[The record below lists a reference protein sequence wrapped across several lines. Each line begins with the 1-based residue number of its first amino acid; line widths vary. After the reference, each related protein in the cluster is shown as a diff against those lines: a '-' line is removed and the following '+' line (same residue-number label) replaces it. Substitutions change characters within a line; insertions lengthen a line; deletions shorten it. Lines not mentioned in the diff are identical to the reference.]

1 MSHIEL
7 FYITVLNNLWF
18 DSRKVHEAK
27 SLAQAAVTTW
37 TLGRKSACC
46 HCHQT
51 LTTHTRVRT
60 DTIWAVTLVLS
71 VGTWH
76 RMGFI
81 NFPEALVMSA
91 QPHIQ
96 KIKWLEISGPMCC
109 SRLSCWWHPHA
120 PWTPVHATGKK
131 AKFIPVCA
139 QALVPAPGITH
150 LLLTEDY
157 MWQEFSPQSDFC
169 RILADTYFPSWHS
182 FIHRKI
188 RLIFIFPNTTVEV
201 C

>member
-1 MSHIEL
+1 MVWLE
-7 FYITVLNNLWF
+7 
-18 DSRKVHEAK
+18 EG
-27 SLAQAAVTTW
+27 TW
-37 TLGRKSACC
+37 SQKLGPGCSDYLDIRQKIGMLPLSPDI
-46 HCHQT
+46 
-51 LTTHTRVRT
+51 THTRVRT

-96 KIKWLEISGPMCC
+96 KIKRLEISGPMCC

-131 AKFIPVCA
+131 TKFIPACA
-139 QALVPAPGITH
+139 QALCQLLGSPIYCWLKITCGRS
-150 LLLTEDY
+150 LVLKVIFVEF
-157 MWQEFSPQSDFC
+157 WQIPIFLPD
-169 RILADTYFPSWHS
+169 S